1 MLVSFRLHCPSRS
14 VQGSKA
20 FDGLGA
26 VSGTGLGTDLVCLAT
41 PHPFEEFEKS
51 CHACCKT
58 AKGDLT
64 VQATALSQSLFMLAI
79 RLLDEFAS
87 IEGKLQ
93 FPPL

>member
-26 VSGTGLGTDLVCLAT
+26 ASGTGLGADLVCLAT
-41 PHPFEEFEKS
+41 PHPFEELEKS

-64 VQATALSQSLFMLAI
+64 VQ
-79 RLLDEFAS
+79 DEFAS